1 MIFPSK
7 GRRVTLD
14 GGNDESFVNVDA
26 AADGIDDLEHEHS
39 LPLDGM
45 VVETSIDCSPA
56 TNK

>member
-45 VVETSIDCSPA
+45 VV
-56 TNK
+56 